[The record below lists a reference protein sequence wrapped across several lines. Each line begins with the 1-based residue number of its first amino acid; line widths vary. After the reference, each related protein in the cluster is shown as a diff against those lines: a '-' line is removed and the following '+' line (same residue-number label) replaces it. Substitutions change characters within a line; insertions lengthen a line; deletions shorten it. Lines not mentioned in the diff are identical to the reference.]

1 MRLLSAL
8 LVLAAI
14 HSPLCAADS
23 SPIKVLI
30 IDGQNNHAWQQ
41 TTPVLKKILE
51 DTKRFTVDVAT
62 SPPRLAIPPKPKDA
76 TPEDEK
82 KYKDLVAAMT
92 DAHKAAFEKFRPALA
107 KYDVIVSN
115 YNGEPW
121 GRDLNEDFD
130 SLLKEGKIGFVV
142 VHAANNAFGGWKE
155 YNQMIGMGWR
165 GNGDGARLYLDADG
179 KEVKVPPGKGDS
191 SGHRYTGP
199 FTVTIRDSEHPITR
213 GMPKEWLHVRDELY
227 DNMRGP
233 IENVKVLATAYSD
246 GAKKGTGV
254 HEPMIWTVSYG
265 KGRVFHTPMG
275 HDANAMRCWGFAGT
289 LTRGTEWASTGKV
302 TIPLPEKFPNADQTS
317 PIPEK

>member
-1 MRLLSAL
+1 MRFLSAL
-8 LVLAAI
+8 LILGVGALYA
-14 HSPLCAADS
+14 AADDK
-23 SPIKVLI
+23 IKVLI
-30 IDGQNNHAWQQ
+30 IDGQNNHNWQQ

-51 DTKRFTVDVAT
+51 DTNRFTVDIAT
-62 SPPRLAIPPKPKDA
+62 SPPKG
-76 TPEDEK
+76 K
-82 KYKDLVAAMT
+82 KEEMD
-92 DAHKAAFEKFRPALA
+92 KFRPPLS

-121 GRDLNEDFD
+121 GQPLNGDFEA
-130 SLLKEGKIGFVV
+130 LLKEGKIGFVV

-165 GNGDGARLYLDADG
+165 GNTGGDRLYLDDSG
-179 KEVKVPPGKGDS
+179 KEVKVVSGKGDG
-191 SGHRYTGP
+191 SGHRYVGP
-199 FTVTIRDSEHPITR
+199 FTVTIRDPEHPITK

-246 GAKKGTGV
+246 KEKKGTGV

-289 LTRGTEWASTGKV
+289 LTRGTEWAATGKV
-302 TIPLPEKFPNADQTS
+302 TLALPKEFPTAEKAS
-317 PIPEK
+317 PIPEQK

>member
-1 MRLLSAL
+1 MRFLSAL
-8 LVLAAI
+8 LILGVGAFYV
-14 HSPLCAADS
+14 AADDK
-23 SPIKVLI
+23 IKVLI
-30 IDGQNNHAWQQ
+30 IDGQNNHNWQQ
-41 TTPVLKKILE
+41 TTPVLKKIFE
-51 DTKRFTVDVAT
+51 DTNRFTVDIAT
-62 SPPRLAIPPKPKDA
+62 SPPKG
-76 TPEDEK
+76 K
-82 KYKDLVAAMT
+82 KEEMD
-92 DAHKAAFEKFRPALA
+92 KFRPPLS

-121 GRDLNEDFD
+121 GQSLNGDFEA
-130 SLLKEGKIGFVV
+130 LLKEGKIGFVV

-165 GNGDGARLYLDADG
+165 GNTGGDRLYLDDSG
-179 KEVKVPPGKGDS
+179 KEVKVASGKGDG
-191 SGHRYTGP
+191 SGHRYVGP
-199 FTVTIRDSEHPITR
+199 FTVTIRDPEHPITK

-246 GAKKGTGV
+246 KEKKGTGV

-289 LTRGTEWASTGKV
+289 LTRGTEWAATGKV
-302 TIPLPEKFPNADQTS
+302 MLALPKEFPTAEKAS
-317 PIPEK
+317 PIPEQK